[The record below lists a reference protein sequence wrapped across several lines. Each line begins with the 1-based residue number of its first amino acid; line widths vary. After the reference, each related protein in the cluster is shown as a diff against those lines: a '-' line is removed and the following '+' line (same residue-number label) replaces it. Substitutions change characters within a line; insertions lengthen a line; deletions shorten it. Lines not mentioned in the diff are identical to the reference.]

1 MSAATAQAHA
11 LEELDR
17 ATDALHAA
25 AKAVLRLARS
35 NERAA
40 AAKSADPDEW
50 TRLPNG
56 TRRCPV
62 SGWSRSTLIRRANAG
77 DIRRKSVRG
86 TTFYAAADVRRIIS
100 TTAIDPQ

>member
-1 MSAATAQAHA
+1 MSAATAQAYA
-11 LEELDR
+11 LDRLDR
-17 ATDALHAA
+17 ATDELHAA

-62 SGWSRSTLIRRANAG
+62 SGWSRSTLIRREKTG
-77 DIRRKSVRG
+77 SIRFKSVQG
-86 TTFYAAADVRRIIS
+86 STFYAAADVRRIIS
-100 TTAIDPQ
+100 APTADQ